1 MKGAG
6 ASGPRLGLRERKKL
20 MTQGAI
26 LEAAHAMFA
35 ERGFDHVTVAEIAD
49 AVNISPKTVF
59 VYFPAKEDLV
69 FDGEA
74 EMRERLVHRIRSRAP
89 GETPLEA
96 MGSLL
101 SELLAAHDPPAV
113 TGLDRLRRIVGD
125 SAVLKARMR
134 LMWEHFE
141 DALAVVLAEEADE
154 DRHAPRPRVAAAQLI
169 LVFRL
174 MASQDV
180 LEYVLAHPE
189 PERPAALDTWLELT
203 LRLVADGIESYAP
216 RSAPVAG
223 EEQARSR

>member
-1 MKGAG
+1 MGED

-20 MTQGAI
+20 MTRVNI
-26 LEAAHAMFA
+26 LRAAQEMFA

-49 AVNISPKTVF
+49 AVNVSPKTVF
-59 VYFPAKEDLV
+59 VYFPAKEDMV

-74 EMRERLVHRIRSRAP
+74 EMRERLVERIRSRAP

-101 SELLAAHDPPAV
+101 RELLAAHDPPAV

-141 DALAVVLAEEADE
+141 DALAVVLAEEAGD
-154 DRHAPRPRVAAAQLI
+154 DRHAPRPRVAAAQLV

-174 MASQDV
+174 MASEDL

-189 PERPAALDTWLELT
+189 PARPAALDAWLELS
-203 LRLVADGIESYAP
+203 LRLVADGIDSFAP
-216 RSAPVAG
+216 RATPTVTG
-223 EEQARSR
+223 EPAHSG

>member
-1 MKGAG
+1 MGED

-20 MTQGAI
+20 MTRVNI
-26 LEAAHAMFA
+26 LRAAQEMFA

-49 AVNISPKTVF
+49 AVNVSPKTVF
-59 VYFPAKEDLV
+59 VYFPAKEDMV

-74 EMRERLVHRIRSRAP
+74 EMRERLVERIRSRAP

-101 SELLAAHDPPAV
+101 RELLAAHDPPAV

-141 DALAVVLAEEADE
+141 DALAVVLAEEAGD
-154 DRHAPRPRVAAAQLI
+154 DRHAPRPRVAAAQLV

-174 MASQDV
+174 MASEDL

-189 PERPAALDTWLELT
+189 PARPAALDAWLELS
-203 LRLVADGIESYAP
+203 LRLVADGIDSFAP
-216 RSAPVAG
+216 RAAPTVTG
-223 EEQARSR
+223 EPAHSG

>member
-1 MKGAG
+1 VKGEGEGG
-6 ASGPRLGLRERKKL
+6 ARLGLRERKKL
-20 MTQGAI
+20 MTRGAI

-69 FDGEA
+69 FDGEE
-74 EMRERLVHRIRSRAP
+74 EMRARIVERIHSRTP

-101 SELLAAHDPPAV
+101 RELLAAHDPPAV

-134 LMWEHFE
+134 LMWERFE
-141 DALAVVLAEEADE
+141 DALAVVLAGEAGE

-174 MASQDV
+174 MASEDV

-189 PERPAALDTWLELT
+189 PDRPAALDTWLALT
-203 LRLVADGIESYAP
+203 LRLVADGIEGYAP
-216 RSAPVAG
+216 RAAPLADEKQV
-223 EEQARSR
+223 RSG

>member
-1 MKGAG
+1 MGED

-20 MTQGAI
+20 MTRVNI
-26 LEAAHAMFA
+26 LRAAQEMFA

-49 AVNISPKTVF
+49 AVNVSPKTVF
-59 VYFPAKEDLV
+59 VYFPAKEDMV

-74 EMRERLVHRIRSRAP
+74 EMRQRLVDRIRSRAP

-101 SELLAAHDPPAV
+101 RELLAAHDPPAV

-141 DALAVVLAEEADE
+141 DALAVVLAEEAGD
-154 DRHAPRPRVAAAQLI
+154 DRHAPRPRVAAAQLV

-174 MASQDV
+174 MASEDL

-189 PERPAALDTWLELT
+189 PARPAALDAWLELS
-203 LRLVADGIESYAP
+203 LRLVADGIDSFAP
-216 RSAPVAG
+216 RAAPTGTG
-223 EEQARSR
+223 EPAHSG